1 MTDHNDDENV
11 GKIRNQLEMGTCDT
25 PTPTTTNIIQPYS
38 RNDRIL
44 STTMTPQT
52 LLSKIPPF
60 ESGTGNELDEKS
72 ILTGSH
78 CSYRSTSSLIAMEFQ

>member
-1 MTDHNDDENV
+1 
-11 GKIRNQLEMGTCDT
+11 MGTCDT

-52 LLSKIPPF
+52 LLSKIPTF
-60 ESGTGNELDEKS
+60 ESGTGNELDEK
-72 ILTGSH
+72 
-78 CSYRSTSSLIAMEFQ
+78 